1 MIPLGVGL
9 VWWPGLDALCRDPRG
24 PVEVVELEPET
35 FWRVEGDGFHS
46 SLADALAG
54 LAQPKLLHGVG
65 APFAGSHPAPSG
77 HLAAFRREIARLGPA
92 WISDHLAFNR
102 VTLDGDTANTGIF
115 LPPQQNDA
123 TVALAAANIRRRRA
137 ALRIPVA
144 FETGVN
150 YLKPRADEI
159 SDGDFFAATA
169 EAADCG
175 IVLDLHNLWCNER
188 NGRAGVESVLQ
199 RLPLDRVWELHL
211 AGGTHESGYWL
222 DTHSGPV
229 EAELLSLAA
238 RIVPRLPRLGA
249 IIFEVMP
256 EHLARIGLPAITRQL
271 DSLKRLWELRPS
283 AFVPAPKSDIT
294 GVMEG
299 GIAASPCADPQ
310 IARYE
315 AGFARLALGR
325 AGERPIAAELA
336 RDPAIALYR
345 MLAHDARRGMLLSA
359 LRLTVRLL
367 LLSRERFDLDAL
379 MERFWRRSP
388 PAYSAEQEA
397 QRFLIFLCRETP
409 DIPYLADIAAI
420 EAAALVARKTGR
432 RQSITLGVDPMP
444 LLAALS
450 AGRHP
455 GALAHRVCEAM
466 IPPP

>member
-9 VWWPGLDALCRDPRG
+9 VWWPGLDALCRDSKG

-35 FWRVEGDGFHS
+35 FWRTEGEEFRS

-65 APFAGSHPAPSG
+65 APFAGSRTAPPG

-102 VTLDGDTANTGIF
+102 AALDGDMANTAIF
-115 LPPQQNDA
+115 LPPQQSRA
-123 TVALAAANIRRRRA
+123 TVELAATNIRRRRA

-150 YLKPRADEI
+150 YLAPCPDEM
-159 SDGDFFAATA
+159 SDGDFFAETA
-169 EAADCG
+169 AAADCG

-188 NGRAGVESVLQ
+188 NGRAGVETVLQ

-211 AGGTHESGYWL
+211 AGGSHEGGYWL
-222 DTHSGPV
+222 DTHSGPI

-238 RIVPRLPRLGA
+238 RVVPRLPRLGA
-249 IIFEVMP
+249 IIFGIMP
-256 EHLARIGLPAITRQL
+256 EHLTRIGVAAVARQL
-271 DSLKRLWELRPS
+271 DALKRLWELRPTF
-283 AFVPAPKSDIT
+283 AMPAPEGS
-294 GVMEG
+294 GANEG
-299 GIAASPCADPQ
+299 GIAVSPAPHAE
-310 IARYE
+310 IERYE
-315 AGFARLALGR
+315 TALARLVLGR
-325 AGERPIAAELA
+325 AGEDAIATDLV

-345 MLAHDARRGMLLSA
+345 MLAHDARRGMLVSA

-367 LLSRERFDLDAL
+367 LLSRERLDLDAL

-432 RQSITLGVDPMP
+432 RQSVTIGVDPMP
-444 LLAALS
+444 LVAALS

-455 GALAHRVCEAM
+455 GALAQRICEAT